1 MVSLPEQNYVVE
13 IKVSDHRALHFQRG
27 NIVEY
32 PADAIVNAANSY
44 LAPGAGVCGAIHS
57 AGGPSIAAECR
68 RIFEER
74 GPVPPGQAVATT
86 AGLLN
91 AKYVIHTVGPVWNGG
106 SSGESNLLA
115 DCYRH
120 SIRLADELGLR
131 SIAFPAISTGV
142 FGYPMDKAANV
153 AIRTVVDHLPAE
165 KHVTLVSLILFDR
178 SSLDA
183 FTKVALSLQELGRI
197 PETSIGV
204 INA

>member
-1 MVSLPEQNYVVE
+1 MVPLPERNYVVD
-13 IKVSDHRALHFQRG
+13 IKVSDHRALHLERG
-27 NIVEY
+27 NIVNY
-32 PADAIVNAANSY
+32 SADAIVNAANSY

-74 GPVPPGQAVATT
+74 GPVPPGQAVATPG
-86 AGLLN
+86 GLLK
-91 AKYVIHTVGPVWNGG
+91 AKYVIHTVGPVWSGG

-115 DCYRH
+115 DCYRN
-120 SIRLADELGLR
+120 SIRLADEIGLH
-131 SIAFPAISTGV
+131 SLAFPAISTGV

-153 AIRTVVDHLPAE
+153 AIRTVVDHLPSA
-165 KHVTLVSLILFDR
+165 KNVALVSLILFDR

-183 FTKVALSLQELGRI
+183 FAKVALSLHELGRT